1 MNYSIELLLAPL
13 ITLFI
18 VQSIKL
24 ATDGIKGN
32 MNLKNVFSAYGG
44 MPSSHSA
51 IVCSISTMVAY
62 REGIESTAFAI
73 AAVFAGIVIIDAMVL
88 RGYID
93 KQGAAI
99 NAIMKEHKTDVSRYT
114 PTNLQ
119 HSLLQIIIGG
129 AIGFGIA
136 SIIHLII

>member
-1 MNYSIELLLAPL
+1 MNYSIELLIAPI

-32 MNLKNVFSAYGG
+32 FNLKGFFTAYGG

-51 IVCSISTMVAY
+51 VVISIASMVAY
-62 REGIESTAFAI
+62 REGIESTTFAI
-73 AAVFAGIVIIDAMVL
+73 AATFASIVIIDAMVL

-93 KQGAAI
+93 KQDTAI
-99 NAIMKEHKTDVSRYT
+99 NAIMKEHKSDISSYT
-114 PTNLQ
+114 PTNLR
-119 HSLLQIIIGG
+119 HSFLQVIVGG
-129 AIGFGIA
+129 IIGFGIA
-136 SIIHLII
+136 SIIQLLI

>member
-13 ITLFI
+13 LTLFT

-32 MNLKNVFSAYGG
+32 FNLKSVFSAYGG
-44 MPSSHSA
+44 MPSTHSA
-51 IVCSISTMVAY
+51 VVFSIATMVAY

-73 AAVFAGIVIIDAMVL
+73 AAVFASIVIIDAMVL

-93 KQGAAI
+93 KQGAVI
-99 NAIMKEHKTDVSRYT
+99 NSLLKELKSDVSRYT
-114 PTNLQ
+114 TPNLR
-119 HSLLQIIIGG
+119 HSFVQVAIGG
-129 AIGFGIA
+129 IIGFGIA
-136 SIIHLII
+136 SIIQFLF